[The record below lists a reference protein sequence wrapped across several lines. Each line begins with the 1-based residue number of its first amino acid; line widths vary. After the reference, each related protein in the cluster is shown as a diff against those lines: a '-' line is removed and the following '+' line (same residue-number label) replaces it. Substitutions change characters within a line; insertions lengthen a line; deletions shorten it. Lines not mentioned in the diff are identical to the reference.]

1 MRRVWWFSVGG
12 VREKERKYNT
22 VKIGPSIFGFPF
34 FVPTRCNWNCRG
46 SGSSTL
52 FNSKICSKNRFPLF
66 LSRETDMCWK
76 HSGLV
81 SVSARLLSISPF
93 FVAPFFS
100 ILSRVWM
107 GNRCAWGEL
116 SAIEMFSTSSP
127 CFQEDTRHP
136 SSNICDN
143 KFPGKKIPDFFSVLF
158 LRHFLWEGGKERYK
172 WLLDSPCTLSPKVG
186 K

>member
-1 MRRVWWFSVGG
+1 M
-12 VREKERKYNT
+12 
-22 VKIGPSIFGFPF
+22 
-34 FVPTRCNWNCRG
+34 PTRCNWNYRG

-66 LSRETDMCWK
+66 LSRETDVCWK

-107 GNRCAWGEL
+107 GNRCAWGVSYRQL
-116 SAIEMFSTSSP
+116 KCLTPRLLASKKTPDAQAATSATINS
-127 CFQEDTRHP
+127 
-136 SSNICDN
+136 
-143 KFPGKKIPDFFSVLF
+143 PGKKIQISFLFFSCGIFVG
-158 LRHFLWEGGKERYK
+158 GGKERYK